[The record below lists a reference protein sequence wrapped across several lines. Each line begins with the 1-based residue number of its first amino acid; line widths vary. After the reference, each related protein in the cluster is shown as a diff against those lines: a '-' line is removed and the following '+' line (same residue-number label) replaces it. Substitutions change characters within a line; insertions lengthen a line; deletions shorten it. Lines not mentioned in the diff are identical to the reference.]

1 MNTQNI
7 ADLIGRTA
15 AKRLSSIPPDRLPA
29 LSTEDLRGYGLTLKQ
44 AQHLAAAVRLAADLV
59 SVEYETKPRISSP
72 QRAIEYCR
80 SEFASIAGAQ
90 QEEFWILT
98 LATKL
103 QPIRKHQITR
113 GTLSNS
119 LVHPREVFRPAIADA
134 SSKILSIH
142 NHPSGDCTPS
152 DQDFSV
158 FDRLDRAGEIVGI
171 AFIDHMIISR
181 ENVLSVRDF
190 KNGGGRWSKTLA
202 TS

>member
-59 SVEYETKPRISSP
+59 SVEYETKPRITSP
-72 QRAIEYCR
+72 ERAKEYCR
-80 SEFASIAGAQ
+80 SEFAHISGAM

-98 LATKL
+98 LDTKL
-103 QPIRKHQITR
+103 QPIRRHQITR
-113 GTLSNS
+113 GTLRNS

-134 SSKILSIH
+134 SNSLLTIH

-158 FDRLDRAGEIVGI
+158 FERLEKAGEIVGI
-171 AFIDHMIISR
+171 SFIDHIIIGTAR
-181 ENVLSVRDF
+181 TLSVREF
-190 KNGGGRWSKTLA
+190 KECR
-202 TS
+202 